1 MEKELENDVE
11 AGVLCGFMGVAGIV
25 MVLYACRIG

>member
-11 AGVLCGFMGVAGIV
+11 AGVLYGFMGVPASV